1 MAGKF
6 LKFFSPFVRAMPEIK
21 QPQREVS
28 FKEKFIWTAVV
39 LIIYLIMSNIR
50 LFGINFEQSTDYFFW
65 LRVILASQR
74 GMLTELGIGPIV
86 TAGLIM
92 QLLLGSRIINVN
104 MADPYDRAM
113 FSGAQKVLAIFLTIF
128 NAVAYILGGAFGPLT
143 GEGAIGIQ
151 GAFFIFF
158 QLLFAGIIIILL
170 DELLQKGWGLG
181 SGVSLFIAAGVAG
194 QIFWN
199 SFSFFPT
206 PSPSADPPGD
216 GLPRGIVIAF
226 FTALFDNDPNTTLG
240 TIFLRGTYPSLVG
253 IITTVGIFLLVI
265 WFESTRVEIPLAY
278 RGYRGFKGKYPMKLL
293 YVSNIPVILVN
304 ALYANFLF
312 FGQLIAGPGSALR
325 STNGGLIPDFWI
337 DIIGVFREETG
348 AGGLA
353 GKQLIPISGLVYL
366 LTPPLGIDQLASDP
380 FRAVFYLLIF
390 VVLCILLGR
399 VWVEV
404 SGLAPRD
411 IANQIIDSK
420 MQIPGFRSSGKI
432 IERILKRYI
441 PTLVILNGIII
452 AVLSFT
458 ADSLRALSSGTG
470 LLIAIGIIQNY
481 GETIAKELA
490 AVQYPG
496 LRAMLGMD

>member
-6 LKFFSPFVRAMPEIK
+6 LRFFSPFVKVMPEIK

-39 LIIYLIMSNIR
+39 LIIYLIMSNIP
-50 LFGINFEQSTDYFFW
+50 LYGVNIAESIDYYYW

-92 QLLLGSRIINVN
+92 QLLMGSKLINID

-113 FSGAQKVLAIFLTIF
+113 FSGAQKVMSVFLTIF
-128 NAVAYILGGAFGPLT
+128 NALSYIIGGAFGDAKTL
-143 GEGAIGIQ
+143 GLDN
-151 GAFFIFF
+151 AFFIFI

-170 DELLQKGWGLG
+170 DEVLQKGWGLG

-199 SFSFFPT
+199 CFSFAG
-206 PSPSADPPGD
+206 SPD
-216 GLPRGIVIAF
+216 GVSRGIVIGF
-226 FTALFDNDPNTTLG
+226 FNALFDNNPNTTVGML
-240 TIFLRGTYPSLVG
+240 FFRESPLPSLLG
-253 IITTVGIFLLVI
+253 IITTIVIFLLVI

-304 ALYANFLF
+304 AIYANILF
-312 FGQLIAGPGSALR
+312 FGQLLAGPNGLLRAWHVPDIWVNLLGVFDPQEAGSGSGTQLVPK
-325 STNGGLIPDFWI
+325 GGLIW
-337 DIIGVFREETG
+337 
-348 AGGLA
+348 
-353 GKQLIPISGLVYL
+353 L
-366 LTPPLGIDQLASDP
+366 LTPPLGIESLFAYP
-380 FRAVFYLLIF
+380 WKALLYLVIF
-390 VVLCILLGR
+390 IYLCILLGR

-411 IANQIIDSK
+411 IAQQIIDSK
-420 MQIPGFRSSGKI
+420 MQVPGFRSSSKI

-452 AVLSFT
+452 ALLSFA
-458 ADSLRALSSGTG
+458 ADSLGALTSGTG
-470 LLIAIGIIQNY
+470 LLIAIGIIHNY
-481 GETIAKELA
+481 AETISKELA
-490 AVQYPG
+490 ASQYPG
-496 LRAMLGMD
+496 MRAMLGMD

>member
-6 LKFFSPFVRAMPEIK
+6 LKFFTPFVKVMPEIK

-28 FKEKFIWTAVV
+28 FKEKFIWTAIV
-39 LIIYLIMSNIR
+39 LIIYLIMSNVP
-50 LFGINFEQSTDYFFW
+50 LYGINVQESTDYFYW

-128 NAVAYILGGAFGPLT
+128 NATAYIMGGAFGAL
-143 GEGAIGIQ
+143 GISE
-151 GAFFIFF
+151 AFFVFF

-170 DELLQKGWGLG
+170 DEVLQKGWGLG
-181 SGVSLFIAAGVAG
+181 SGVSLFIAAGIAG

-199 SFSFFPT
+199 CFSFIPT
-206 PSPSADPPGD
+206 PSIAEGGD
-216 GLPRGIVIAF
+216 GLARGVVIAF
-226 FTALFDNDPNTTLG
+226 FQALFDGNPDNVGQLNSL
-240 TIFLRGTYPSLVG
+240 FLRSFGEGSSFPSLLGV
-253 IITTVGIFLLVI
+253 ITTVVIFLIVI

-278 RGYRGFKGKYPMKLL
+278 RGSRGFKSKYPMKLL

-304 ALYANFLF
+304 ALYANILF
-312 FGQLIAGPGSALR
+312 FGQLLAGPNSGLRPADPSHPLNFWINLIGTFREVEGSATQGVQLVP
-325 STNGGLIPDFWI
+325 TGGLI
-337 DIIGVFREETG
+337 
-348 AGGLA
+348 
-353 GKQLIPISGLVYL
+353 YL
-366 LTPPLGIDQLASDP
+366 LTPPIGINDFLSNP
-380 FRAVFYLLIF
+380 LRGFIYLVIF
-390 VVLCILLGR
+390 IFLCVMLGR

-411 IANQIIDSK
+411 IAQQIIDSK
-420 MQIPGFRSSGKI
+420 MQVPGFRSSAKI

-441 PTLVILNGIII
+441 PTLVILNGMII
-452 AVLSFT
+452 ACLSFG
-458 ADSLRALSSGTG
+458 ADTLGALTSGTG
-470 LLIAIGIIQNY
+470 LLIAIGIIHQY
-481 GETIAKELA
+481 AETISKELA
-490 AVQYPG
+490 AQQYPG